1 MAAQGTR
8 YSVTLPPP
16 VEEDLEVISQELHT
30 SKAEVLRRSLMLF
43 KHAIRADRVELYKG
57 EGEDEISQQ
66 VLLK

>member
-16 VEEDLEVISQELHT
+16 VEEDLEVISKELHT
-30 SKAEVLRRSLMLF
+30 SKAEALRRSIVLF
-43 KHAIRADRVELYKG
+43 KHAIRADRVEFYNG
-57 EGEDEISQQ
+57 EGEDEVSQQ